1 MTLTRRII
9 AEKRS
14 YVYPLAGALALNAIL
29 LFLVVMPLSKKVQG
43 GEAAAQQAA
52 SELATASRDYN
63 AAKATVSGKD
73 TADGELKKF
82 YGAVLPSDHSQARR
96 ILFKLP
102 EMAASANLAMA
113 SGSSAPSQMRESPL
127 GKITSDTRLSGQYRD
142 IRKFIYDIETSP
154 DFLILENVIL
164 SQGQDE
170 SGPLVMN
177 LRVATYYRAGAE

>member
-14 YVYPLAGALALNAIL
+14 YVYPLAGALVLNALL

-43 GEAAAQQAA
+43 GEAAADQAA
-52 SELATASRDYN
+52 RELDNARRDYN
-63 AAKATVSGKD
+63 SARATVTGKD

-82 YGAVLPSDHSQARR
+82 YGAVLPADHSQARR

-102 EMAASANLAMA
+102 EMAASAKLAMA
-113 SGSSAPSQMRESPL
+113 SGSSSPSQVRDSPL
-127 GKITSDTRLSGQYRD
+127 GKITSDNRLTGQYRD

-170 SGPLVMN
+170 GGPLVMN
-177 LRVATYYRAGAE
+177 VRVATYYRAGGE

>member
-52 SELATASRDYN
+52 SELANASRDYN

-102 EMAASANLAMA
+102 EMAASANLALA
-113 SGSSAPSQMRESPL
+113 SGSSSPSQMRESPL

-177 LRVATYYRAGAE
+177 LRVATYYRAGGE